1 MSDAELLKLSDA
13 ELDRWAAELM
23 EKEPPLYYVQDCG
36 LLPGT
41 WHCKCADDGEI
52 IIRQHATG
60 SLDSA
65 AQVEAKVIEKVG
77 RGVLWDKLWDV
88 VVACSESIG
97 TTEATQRC
105 AFATARQRTIAALAC
120 LDDHIPDAGKKAN
133 SRGMLGSSKK
143 ENASCND

>member
-36 LLPGT
+36 LLSGT

-65 AQVEAKVIEKVG
+65 ALVEAKVIEKVG
-77 RGVLWDKLWDV
+77 RGVLWDKLWG
-88 VVACSESIG
+88 VVASVVPIDSLHA
-97 TTEATQRC
+97 TTQRC

-120 LDDHIPDAGKKAN
+120 LDDHIPDAGKKMN
-133 SRGMLGSSKK
+133 
-143 ENASCND
+143 